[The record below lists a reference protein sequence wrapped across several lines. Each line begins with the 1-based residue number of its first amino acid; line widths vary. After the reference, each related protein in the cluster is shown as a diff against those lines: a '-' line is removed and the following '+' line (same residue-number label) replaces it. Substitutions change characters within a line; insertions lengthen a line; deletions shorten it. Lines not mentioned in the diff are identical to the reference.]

1 MCIYTIIRIEVVA
14 VNKDQDNEIDSVI
27 RGNVDE
33 IKI

>member
-1 MCIYTIIRIEVVA
+1 MCIYTIIRIKVVV

>member
-1 MCIYTIIRIEVVA
+1 MCIYTIIRIDVVA
-14 VNKDQDNEIDSVI
+14 VNEDQDNEIDSVI

>member
-1 MCIYTIIRIEVVA
+1 MCIYTIIRIEVVV